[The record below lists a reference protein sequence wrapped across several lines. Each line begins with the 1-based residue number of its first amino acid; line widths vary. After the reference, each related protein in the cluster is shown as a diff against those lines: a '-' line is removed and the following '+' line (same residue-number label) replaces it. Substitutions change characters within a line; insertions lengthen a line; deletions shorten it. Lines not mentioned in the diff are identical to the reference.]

1 VSSTSDDKRID
12 QALGSDVIT
21 EGLEGLTCE
30 WCGDPADLKIP
41 KLKKIKGK
49 KVGKIATGMS
59 IIACKKHERIA
70 REIALQ
76 DG

>member
-1 VSSTSDDKRID
+1 VSSRSDDKRID

-21 EGLEGLTCE
+21 EGLEGFTCE

-49 KVGKIATGMS
+49 KVGKIATGMH
-59 IIACKKHERIA
+59 ILACNNHERIA
-70 REIALQ
+70 REVALQ
-76 DG
+76 DD